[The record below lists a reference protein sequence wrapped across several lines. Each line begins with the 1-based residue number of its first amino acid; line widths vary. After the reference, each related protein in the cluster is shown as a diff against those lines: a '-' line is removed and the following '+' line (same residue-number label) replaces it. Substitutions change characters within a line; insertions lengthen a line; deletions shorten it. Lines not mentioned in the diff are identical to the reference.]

1 MLSSNYK
8 NLNRDVTGGRALNQ
22 NRNAHDFRL
31 NIKKVAILASF
42 AALAYLSVLVIRIP
56 ITSFLDYEVKDVF
69 ITMGGFLFGPLSA
82 FWLSLTVSLIQMC
95 TISGTGLIGF
105 IMNFFATFTF
115 SFTASTIYQRQPN
128 HKGAAIGLLLGSL
141 TASCWMI
148 VANALITPLFLGIP
162 MQEVWNML
170 LPLILPFNIVKNLCN
185 AVLSFVL
192 FKPAFTALTSAN
204 LLDRQKHKGQKGALV
219 IAIIFCLIGLIGA
232 ILFLFCF

>member
-1 MLSSNYK
+1 M
-8 NLNRDVTGGRALNQ
+8 NQ
-22 NRNAHDFRL
+22 NRNAHDFKL
-31 NIKKVAILASF
+31 NVKKVAILASF

-56 ITSFLDYEVKDVF
+56 ITPFLDYEVKDVF

-82 FWLSLTVSLIQMC
+82 FWLSLTVSLVQMF

-105 IMNFFATFTF
+105 VMNFFATFTF
-115 SFTASTIYQRQPN
+115 SFTASAIYQKQSS

-141 TASCWMI
+141 TASCWM
-148 VANALITPLFLGIP
+148 VVLNALITPLFLGIP

-192 FKPAFTALTSAN
+192 FKPVFAALTSAN
-204 LLDRQKHKGQKGALV
+204 LLDRKEQKENKATIV
-219 IAIIFCLIGLIGA
+219 TAIVFCLIGLIGA